1 MLLFTEVQILDADEL
16 KLNMMRKL
24 DNKSESNIQN
34 KDLFMNQR
42 VNTVRVCLVYF
53 LFSMLTVLFCYLQM
67 IQWAHEKVVI
77 IFLQG

>member
-34 KDLFMNQR
+34 KNLFMNQ
-42 VNTVRVCLVYF
+42 
-53 LFSMLTVLFCYLQM
+53 
-67 IQWAHEKVVI
+67 
-77 IFLQG
+77 

>member
-34 KDLFMNQR
+34 KDLFMNQ
-42 VNTVRVCLVYF
+42 
-53 LFSMLTVLFCYLQM
+53 
-67 IQWAHEKVVI
+67 
-77 IFLQG
+77 

>member
-34 KDLFMNQR
+34 KDLFMN
-42 VNTVRVCLVYF
+42 
-53 LFSMLTVLFCYLQM
+53 
-67 IQWAHEKVVI
+67 E
-77 IFLQG
+77 

>member
-34 KDLFMNQR
+34 KDLFMKQ
-42 VNTVRVCLVYF
+42 
-53 LFSMLTVLFCYLQM
+53 
-67 IQWAHEKVVI
+67 
-77 IFLQG
+77 